1 MKYFSLAIVLFCN
14 YLNLF
19 SQSKGR
25 DYREEYIERYKTIA
39 ITEMKRSGIPAS
51 ITLAQGMLES
61 DNGKSTLAKNSN
73 NHFGIKCHDWT
84 GQKVYHDDDKKGE
97 CFRKYKNPDE
107 SFLDHTDFLMSRQ
120 RYGFLFDYKSTDY
133 KSWAKGLKK
142 AGYAT
147 HPSYD
152 QMLIK
157 IIEENNLYYFDQELT
172 ASQRPITHYRGSKKY
187 SSDPDFSINLN
198 ARPIYQKN
206 NVDYV
211 VVKPG
216 DTFDKISREM
226 EMLSWELLRYN
237 ELTSDSVLH
246 EGQILY
252 TQPKRRKAEM
262 GQDTHIVKPGET
274 IYSIS
279 QLYAIKSSRLYK
291 LNNLPQEGQINPGD
305 IINLRKRKKN

>member
-1 MKYFSLAIVLFCN
+1 MKYCSLTIILCCTC
-14 YLNLF
+14 LSIF

-25 DYREEYIERYKTIA
+25 DYREEYIEHYKTTA
-39 ITEMKRSGIPAS
+39 IGEMKRSGIPAS

-61 DNGKSTLAKNSN
+61 DNGKSTLARNSN

-97 CFRKYKNPDE
+97 CFRKYKTPEE
-107 SFLDHTDFLMSRQ
+107 SFTDHTDFLMSRQ

-152 QMLIK
+152 QLLIK

-172 ASQRPITHYRGSKKY
+172 ASQRPITHYRGKNKY
-187 SSDPDFSINLN
+187 SSDPDFSININ
-198 ARPIYQKN
+198 ARPIYQRN
-206 NVDYV
+206 NVDYIL
-211 VVKPG
+211 VKSG
-216 DTFDKISREM
+216 DSFDKISREM
-226 EMLSWELLRYN
+226 EMLNWELYRYN
-237 ELTSDSVLH
+237 ELTADSVLH
-246 EGQILY
+246 EGQVIY
-252 TQPKRRKAEM
+252 TQPKRKKAEI
-262 GQDTHIVKPGET
+262 GKETHVVQPGES

-279 QLYAIKSSRLYK
+279 QLYAIKSSRLLK
-291 LNNLPQEGQINPGD
+291 LNRLSQGEQIAPGD
-305 IINLRKRKKN
+305 VINLRKRKK

>member
-1 MKYFSLAIVLFCN
+1 MKYCSLIIVLCCTC
-14 YLNLF
+14 LSIF

-25 DYREEYIERYKTIA
+25 DYREEYIEHYKTTA
-39 ITEMKRSGIPAS
+39 IREMKRSGIPAS

-61 DNGKSTLAKNSN
+61 DNGKSTLARNSN

-97 CFRKYKNPDE
+97 CFRKYKTPEE

-133 KSWAKGLKK
+133 KGWAKGLKK

-152 QMLIK
+152 QLLIK

-172 ASQRPITHYRGSKKY
+172 ASQRPITHYRGKKKY
-187 SSDPDFSINLN
+187 SSDPDFSININ
-198 ARPIYQKN
+198 ARPIYQRN
-206 NVDYV
+206 NVDYILA
-211 VVKPG
+211 KSG
-216 DTFDKISREM
+216 DSFDKISREM
-226 EMLSWELLRYN
+226 EMLNWELYRYN
-237 ELTSDSVLH
+237 ELTADSVLH
-246 EGQILY
+246 EGQVIY
-252 TQPKRRKAEM
+252 TQPKRKKAEI
-262 GQDTHIVKPGET
+262 GKETHVVQPGES

-279 QLYAIKSSRLYK
+279 QLYAIKSSRLLK
-291 LNNLPQEGQINPGD
+291 LNRLSQGEQIAPGD
-305 IINLRKRKKN
+305 VIHLRKRKK